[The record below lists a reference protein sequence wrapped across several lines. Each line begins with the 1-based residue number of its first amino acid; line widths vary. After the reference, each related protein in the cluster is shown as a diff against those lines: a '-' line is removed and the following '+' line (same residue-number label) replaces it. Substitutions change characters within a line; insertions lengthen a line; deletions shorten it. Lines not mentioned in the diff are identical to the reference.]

1 MNYNE
6 LVSTAVDVGY
16 LLVVNGGEISRAE
29 ESMQRIFRAYGVESG
44 EVFVIPTLIEVTVGA
59 PDGQPITRIR
69 RVAARGVDL
78 DRVEQVNAL
87 CRRIWTDAPKFS
99 EVRAELNRI
108 GKRPALSP
116 GVQTAACALIAGSF
130 TLFYGGSLRDA
141 FVALFCGA
149 AIRLVVRFLEAFRVN
164 SFFVNVAASFAA
176 AALALTAAQFDIY
189 LSFDKIIIGSLMNLV
204 PGIAITN
211 FMRDIIAGDLIA
223 GILRF
228 TESLLVATA
237 IAIGAGV
244 ALTASRMFWGV

>member
-6 LVSTAVDVGY
+6 LVNTAVDVGY

-69 RVAARGVDL
+69 RVPTRGVNL

-87 CRRIWTDAPKFS
+87 CRRIWTDAPDFS
-99 EVRAELNRI
+99 EIRAELARI
-108 GKRPALSP
+108 GKRPELSF
-116 GVQTAACALIAGSF
+116 GMQTAAYALIAGAF
-130 TLFYGGSLRDA
+130 TLFYGGSPRDA

-149 AIRLVVRFLEAFRVN
+149 AIRLVTRFLEAFRVN
-164 SFFVNVAASFAA
+164 SFFVHVAASFAA
-176 AALALTAAQFDIY
+176 AALALTAAHFDVY
-189 LSFDKIIIGSLMNLV
+189 LSFDKIIIGALMNLV

-237 IAIGAGV
+237 IAIGAGI
-244 ALTASRMFWGV
+244 ALTVSRMFWGV